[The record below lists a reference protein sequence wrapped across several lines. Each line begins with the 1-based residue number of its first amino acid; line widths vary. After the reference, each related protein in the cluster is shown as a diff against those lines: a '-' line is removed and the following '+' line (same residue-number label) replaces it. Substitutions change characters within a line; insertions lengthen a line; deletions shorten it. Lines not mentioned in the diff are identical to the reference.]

1 MLLGLAEAG
10 FFPAATYLLT
20 TWYCRWEVQTRLAI
34 FFSAASLAGAFS
46 GLLAFGIQHMDGI
59 AGLGGWSWIFILEG
73 IVTVLIGLTIPWTL
87 PDSPQQASWLTQ
99 SEKEIIIRR
108 LEQDSGTTEGR
119 VELGGSFKWTH
130 LKETLLDWKIYLGI
144 IIYWGNR

>member
-20 TWYCRWEVQTRLAI
+20 TWYCRWEIQTRMAV

-59 AGLGGWSWIFILEG
+59 SGLRGWQWIFILEG
-73 IVTVLIGLTIPWTL
+73 ILTVLIGLTIPWAL
-87 PDSPQQASWLTQ
+87 PDSPNVAHFLTQ
-99 SEKEIIIRR
+99 HEKDLIHRR
-108 LEQDSGTTEGR
+108 LEQDSGTTAGK
-119 VELGGSFKWTH
+119 VGTHGPFKWVYLT
-130 LKETLLDWKIYLGI
+130 EALLDWKIYVGC